1 MKTYIAFLRGINVG
15 GKHKVPM
22 KDLKMLLKK
31 NSCQNI
37 ITLLNS
43 GNVIFDSAE
52 TSSEKIQQEL
62 SELLEENFGFAIP
75 TVVKTK
81 TEIEKM
87 LAENPFQSI
96 ELNKDI
102 RLYVSFLYEDLKNKS
117 VLESLEDDSFRLVKV
132 NKNELFSVVDLSKGK
147 STKAMEKMDKAFQ
160 KQLTT
165 RNWNTIEKI
174 GAKLN

>member
-31 NSCQNI
+31 NNYQNI

-43 GNVIFDSAE
+43 GNIIFDLAEAPSA
-52 TSSEKIQQEL
+52 KIQQEL
-62 SELLEENFGFAIP
+62 SNLFEENFGFAIP

-96 ELNKDI
+96 EMNKNI
-102 RLYVSFLYEDLKNKS
+102 RLYVGFLYEDLKC
-117 VLESLEDDSFRLVKV
+117 
-132 NKNELFSVVDLSKGK
+132 
-147 STKAMEKMDKAFQ
+147 
-160 KQLTT
+160 
-165 RNWNTIEKI
+165 
-174 GAKLN
+174 